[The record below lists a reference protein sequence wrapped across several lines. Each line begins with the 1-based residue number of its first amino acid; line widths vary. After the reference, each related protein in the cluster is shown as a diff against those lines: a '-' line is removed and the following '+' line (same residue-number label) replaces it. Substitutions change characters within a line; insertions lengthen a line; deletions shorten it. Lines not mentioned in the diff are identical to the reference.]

1 MDNPI
6 AETVNK
12 TEGFINKVTSF
23 DAETKNNL
31 LNGIQYV
38 TMATLPI
45 AMSGMLLNHLF
56 GKTQPDTKGSIEL
69 LAEIM
74 SQAVVT
80 LVLLFIIHK
89 VIVSIPTY
97 TGVPMSRI
105 NYSTLALAT
114 IVAMFSFNA
123 FKINDKFSVLVNK
136 LNESWSGKKEEPVQ
150 KGKGGKVS
158 VSQPISRGM
167 GQPIPTH
174 QASRAD
180 HVQTH
185 QVMQPPLLPSMS
197 NNQNATGNDMYGGP
211 SNSLVGAE
219 FPMNMA
225 PEPEAFNSLGS
236 AGFSGW

>member
-38 TMATLPI
+38 TIATLPI

-56 GKTQPDTKGSIEL
+56 GKTEPDTKGSIEL

-80 LVLLFIIHK
+80 LVLLFVIHK

-97 TGVPMSRI
+97 TGVPMARI

-123 FKINDKFSVLVNK
+123 FKINDKFKALHKK
-136 LNESWSGKKEEPVQ
+136 LNQAWSGKKDEPVNKQ
-150 KGKGGKVS
+150 QGKVT
-158 VSQPISRGM
+158 VSQPISGGM
-167 GQPIPTH
+167 KQPMPTH
-174 QASRAD
+174 QVSRAD

-185 QVMQPPLLPSMS
+185 QTMQPPLLPPQVA
-197 NNQNATGNDMYGGP
+197 NQNATGEDMYGGP
-211 SNSLVGAE
+211 SNQMVGAE
-219 FPMNMA
+219 FPVQVA

-236 AGFSGW
+236 GGFSGW

>member
-31 LNGIQYV
+31 LNGVQYV
-38 TMATLPI
+38 AIATLPV

-56 GKTQPDTKGSIEL
+56 GKSEPETKGSIEL

-97 TGVPMSRI
+97 TGVPMARI

-123 FKINDKFSVLVNK
+123 FKF
-136 LNESWSGKKEEPVQ
+136 
-150 KGKGGKVS
+150 
-158 VSQPISRGM
+158 
-167 GQPIPTH
+167 
-174 QASRAD
+174 
-180 HVQTH
+180 
-185 QVMQPPLLPSMS
+185 
-197 NNQNATGNDMYGGP
+197 
-211 SNSLVGAE
+211 
-219 FPMNMA
+219 
-225 PEPEAFNSLGS
+225 
-236 AGFSGW
+236 

>member
-219 FPMNMA
+219 FPMNMV